1 MARHHDYRGV
11 EVGLAGPLFEQRDA
25 VGVGQP
31 DVEEDQVRT
40 PRPSRLARLRR
51 VSRDAHREAL
61 VFQDVAD
68 EKRDVR
74 LVVDHQD
81 VGRTVHRAASRRAPA
96 LAPGPTRVEGGGG
109 NCMTTEPPPSRR
121 FSAQTRPLCSSTIFL
136 TMASPRPV
144 PFCLEV
150 V

>member
-1 MARHHDYRGV
+1 M
-11 EVGLAGPLFEQRDA
+11 GLTSPLFEQRDA
-25 VGVGQP
+25 IGVGQP
-31 DVEEDQVRT
+31 DVEQNQI
-40 PRPSRLARLRR
+40 RPSGPPRLARLRR
-51 VSRDAHREAL
+51 VSRHAHREAL
-61 VFQDVAD
+61 VFQNVAD

-81 VGRTVHRAASRRAPA
+81 VERTVHRAASRRAPA
-96 LAPGPTRVEGGGG
+96 LTFRPACVGGG

-121 FSAQTRPLCSSTIFL
+121 FSAHTRPLCSSTIFL

-144 PFCLEV
+144 PFFLEV